1 MTPVQI
7 PFKRNFK
14 DMENKFEYL
23 KIDGR
28 EQLPAPWSDYP
39 VLREYET
46 VTVYRNGRDYLDAL
60 VGQQDGWWVA
70 GVHMEVGGSGGG
82 FTRHLYVYSCIVLI
96 INTFS
101 RREKVKMYTFY
112 TPTSQSSLR
121 FVLQRYNENPT
132 PPNRL
137 TYILSLGY
145 TKIDR
150 IST

>member
-70 GVHMEVGGSGGG
+70 GVHMEVGAAML
-82 FTRHLYVYSCIVLI
+82 TCR
-96 INTFS
+96 
-101 RREKVKMYTFY
+101 
-112 TPTSQSSLR
+112 TSVRCRFPSSLTR
-121 FVLQRYNENPT
+121 RPV
-132 PPNRL
+132 RL
-137 TYILSLGY
+137 VPSAASG
-145 TKIDR
+145 
-150 IST
+150 